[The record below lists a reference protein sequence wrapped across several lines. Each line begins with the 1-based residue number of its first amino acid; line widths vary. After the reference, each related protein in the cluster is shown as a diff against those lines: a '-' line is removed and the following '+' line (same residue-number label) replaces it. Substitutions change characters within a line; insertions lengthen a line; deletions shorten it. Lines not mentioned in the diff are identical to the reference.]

1 MARGISNGL
10 AYLHDNHVLHG
21 DLKSDNILLSPQGD
35 PLLADFG
42 LSRIIESSMSI
53 NYSMSSACSWRWAA
67 VELFK
72 GVACYTKETDVWSFG
87 MVLYEVMTHCIPF
100 FEQHNDIQVFSL
112 IISGH
117 VPVWPRELQGE
128 SLPQLTL
135 GFRNLCQKCWFAI
148 PEDRPSMRDVC
159 WLLRD
164 MARQPSFSKSTQLER
179 FPMTLEE
186 TPVTSVAKASFS
198 VISGTTSNEHKK
210 FNSRKEF
217 KLAAVDTA
225 RPPIPRVA
233 GGNDKDWS
241 PPSTHVH
248 FRWKTL
254 HSLYEIAVGKL
265 ERRLS

>member
-1 MARGISNGL
+1 
-10 AYLHDNHVLHG
+10 
-21 DLKSDNILLSPQGD
+21 
-35 PLLADFG
+35 
-42 LSRIIESSMSI
+42 
-53 NYSMSSACSWRWAA
+53 
-67 VELFK
+67 
-72 GVACYTKETDVWSFG
+72 
-87 MVLYEVMTHCIPF
+87 VLYEVMTHCIPF

-186 TPVTSVAKASFS
+186 TPVTSVANASFS

-241 PPSTHVH
+241 PPSTHGSYYTPHSGSVQP
-248 FRWKTL
+248 RNRLVCDICTL
-254 HSLYEIAVGKL
+254 S
-265 ERRLS
+265 RRYCISGGRPCIHCMTLRSANLKGDYLDSQSGGHV